1 MQNAETVLNVIRE
14 RGERGLPLENIY
26 RLLYNRNLY
35 LRAYGRIASNQ
46 GATTKGVTAE
56 TMDGMSLA
64 KIDRIIEAL
73 RYERFRWTPVRR
85 VNIPKPNGTTR
96 ALGIPTGPD
105 KLLQEVIRMILEAYY
120 EPQFSDRSHGFRPDR
135 GCHTALSNVTT
146 HWTGVRWVVEGDIK
160 GCFDNIDHEVLL
172 SVLGEK
178 LHDNRFLRLLKYL
191 LKAGYVEDWKY
202 GRTLSG
208 TPQGGIV
215 SPILANIYLDRL
227 DKFVENVLIPAHTR
241 GSERRDNR
249 EYTRLL
255 NQAARQRKRGNHAEA
270 LQLRKQ
276 MQQLP
281 SRDPY
286 DPGYRRL
293 RYVRYAD
300 DFVLGFIGPK
310 VEAQQVKESL
320 ETFLHDTLKLE
331 LSREKTLITHA
342 TSQAARFLGYELV
355 NQQANDQLDRNG
367 RRRVNGQIG
376 LRVPANVIEQHCQAY
391 MRKGK
396 PAHRSY
402 LLHDED
408 FGIVAQAI
416 VKGFLLPV
424 WSLQKRL
431 PFIGR
436 LQHRSWLSP
445 DRHAGPAGRMRG
457 LDFPVLLSSLRT
469 EMAAPG
475 RCIWLAAT
483 LTFHKTLKGNAA
495 LATNSKQ
502 PLDSAC
508 RLEWISVTHR
518 MNHFA
523 LRTQI
528 YLLPVGVP
536 GRRQLLP
543 SGLQRLP
550 FRATA
555 IGHGD
560 VVDTDPCGK
569 TQVHRTED
577 ATPVQE
583 RRGNRARAARL
594 SQGCQAQ
601 GQRQATSRGIFRW
614 HTPETATAGSPSRP
628 TASTVQERP
637 QRAYQTARSGRVRDV
652 RVGSGRRS
660 SPHPR
665 PSRPERERPTGK
677 AQVGTNHGGAKTQD
691 SRGLPDMSH
700 GHPPRAQ

>member
-1 MQNAETVLNVIRE
+1 MQQAETVLNVIRE

-56 TMDGMSLA
+56 TVDGMSLA

-85 VNIPKPNGTTR
+85 VNIPKPNGKTR

-120 EPQFSDRSHGFRPDR
+120 EPQFSDRSHGFRPNR

-146 HWTGVRWVVEGDIK
+146 HWTGVRWFVEGDIK
-160 GCFDNIDHEVLL
+160 GCFDNIDHDVLL

-178 LHDNRFLRLLKYL
+178 LHDNRFLRLLRYL

-241 GSERRDNR
+241 GSDRKDNR

-276 MQQLP
+276 MQRLP

-320 ETFLHDTLKLE
+320 ETFLRDTLKLE

-355 NQQANDQLDRNG
+355 NQQANDQFDRNG

-391 MRKGK
+391 CAKANRHTAVTYSTMKITESWHSTSRSTGASSTITFWPTTSLTWGDCEGSWRCHWHGPLRQSTS
-396 PAHRSY
+396 PAH
-402 LLHDED
+402 
-408 FGIVAQAI
+408 
-416 VKGFLLPV
+416 
-424 WSLQKRL
+424 
-431 PFIGR
+431 GR
-436 LQHRSWLSP
+436 CDASTRASWTPST
-445 DRHAGPAGRMRG
+445 DRASASR
-457 LDFPVLLSSLRT
+457 LSSNGT
-469 EMAAPG
+469 TASH
-475 RCIWLAAT
+475 LAW
-483 LTFHKTLKGNAA
+483 
-495 LATNSKQ
+495 
-502 PLDSAC
+502 
-508 RLEWISVTHR
+508 RISV
-518 MNHFA
+518 
-523 LRTQI
+523 
-528 YLLPVGVP
+528 
-536 GRRQLLP
+536 
-543 SGLQRLP
+543 
-550 FRATA
+550 
-555 IGHGD
+555 
-560 VVDTDPCGK
+560 
-569 TQVHRTED
+569 
-577 ATPVQE
+577 
-583 RRGNRARAARL
+583 
-594 SQGCQAQ
+594 
-601 GQRQATSRGIFRW
+601 
-614 HTPETATAGSPSRP
+614 
-628 TASTVQERP
+628 
-637 QRAYQTARSGRVRDV
+637 AY
-652 RVGSGRRS
+652 
-660 SPHPR
+660 P
-665 PSRPERERPTGK
+665 
-677 AQVGTNHGGAKTQD
+677 
-691 SRGLPDMSH
+691 
-700 GHPPRAQ
+700 